1 MVPFII
7 ILLAFLA
14 DRLSKWW
21 MADFLAEHG
30 RTYVNRWLTFT
41 EVHNQGVAF
50 GMFQGIGP
58 LVGWLTM
65 GVVVAL
71 FVYLL
76 SVPRWQWLLRWGL
89 AFIIGGAL
97 GNMVDRIFVGQVL
110 DFIETP
116 LRSGVFN
123 VADVMIHTG
132 LVLAIAG
139 TLLQRRTAQEA
150 ESA

>member
-1 MVPFII
+1 MMPFII
-7 ILLAFLA
+7 ILLAFAA

-30 RTYVNRWLTFT
+30 RTYVTPWLTLT

-50 GMFQGIGP
+50 GLFQGIGP
-58 LVGWLTM
+58 LVGWLTI
-65 GVVVAL
+65 GVVLAL
-71 FVYLL
+71 FVYMLF
-76 SVPRWQWLLRWGL
+76 VPRRQWLLRWGL

-97 GNMVDRIFVGQVL
+97 GNMVDRVLVGQVL

-116 LRSGVFN
+116 LRAGVFN

-139 TLLQRRTAQEA
+139 TLLQRRIAQET